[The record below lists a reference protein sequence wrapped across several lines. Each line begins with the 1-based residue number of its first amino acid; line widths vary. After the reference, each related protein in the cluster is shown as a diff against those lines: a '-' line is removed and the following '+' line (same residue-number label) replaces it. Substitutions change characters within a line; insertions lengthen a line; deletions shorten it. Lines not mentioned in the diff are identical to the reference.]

1 MIKTLLMYSTLTVSA
16 FVTGWITGDFIYTI
30 LVPLVITAVA
40 YYLYDYFIE
49 NGMKKRLTATT
60 ASLGVDCTP
69 IKHTEN

>member
-16 FVTGWITGDFIYTI
+16 FLTGWITGDFIYTI

-49 NGMKKRLTATT
+49 NGMKKDHCVNRG
-60 ASLGVDCTP
+60 LGVNCTP
-69 IKHTEN
+69 IEHTEN

>member
-16 FVTGWITGDFIYTI
+16 FITGLITGDFIYTI
-30 LVPLVITAVA
+30 LVPLVITAVT

-60 ASLGVDCTP
+60 ASLGVNCTP
-69 IKHTEN
+69 NEHTEN